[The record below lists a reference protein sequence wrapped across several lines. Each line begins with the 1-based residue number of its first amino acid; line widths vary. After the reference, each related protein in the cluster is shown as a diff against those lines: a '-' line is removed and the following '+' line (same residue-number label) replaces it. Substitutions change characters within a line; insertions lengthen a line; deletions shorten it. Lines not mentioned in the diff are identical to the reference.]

1 VSRRRKKPAAQ
12 RGAAASGVK
21 FWGREGAIDPAEPI
35 LPSED
40 PTAMIRSLGPPPL
53 GVLAGP
59 GEHYLGAAY
68 DKAAGVAVA
77 LAAAGDLLDIDELDR
92 SDPS

>member
-1 VSRRRKKPAAQ
+1 VSRRRKKPAGPRAT
-12 RGAAASGVK
+12 AASGVK
-21 FWGREGAIDPAEPI
+21 FWGREGAVEPTDAI
-35 LPSED
+35 RPSDD

-59 GEHYLGAAY
+59 GEHYLSAAY

-77 LAAAGDLLDIDELDR
+77 LAAAGDLLDLDDFDR
-92 SDPS
+92 SDT

>member
-1 VSRRRKKPAAQ
+1 MSRRRKKPAGP
-12 RGAAASGVK
+12 RAAAVSGVK
-21 FWGREGAIDPAEPI
+21 FWGREGAIDPADAI
-35 LPSED
+35 APSDD

-59 GEHYLGAAY
+59 GEHYLSAAY

-77 LAAAGDLLDIDELDR
+77 LAAAGDLLDLDLD
-92 SDPS
+92 SGP